1 MHDETQMEEN
11 PMLLLLGLAA
21 FVSAYGCT
29 YVESMILGVSLQAW
43 WTGEKMEA
51 LAATSSSLCAAYDV
65 LKKIVGISDIK
76 FEVTPKDKLVKE
88 EDTTKTKTKTKT
100 KREEAEEAK
109 EEEEEEVSGGLV
121 VNSKLRLFVPPTVI
135 VMLNLAAL
143 SQFLL
148 SSLLTPSLWSST
160 SSSAIAGRVHAV
172 GHVVM
177 KVEAWCCAWV
187 LLLLLPIVKGLLL
200 WCRGHRRSP
209 LALHSSVVFLSSFC
223 SFIALCILMMGKS
236 KA

>member
-29 YVESMILGVSLQAW
+29 YVESMIWGVSLQAW
-43 WTGEKMEA
+43 WMGEKMEA

-65 LKKIVGISDIK
+65 LKKIVGISDTK
-76 FEVTPKDKLVKE
+76 FDVTSKDKLVKE
-88 EDTTKTKTKTKT
+88 EHEKT

-109 EEEEEEVSGGLV
+109 EEEEEEVRGGLV

-187 LLLLLPIVKGLLL
+187 LLLLHPIVKGLLL

>member
-43 WTGEKMEA
+43 WMGEKMEA

-65 LKKIVGISDIK
+65 LKKIVGISDTK
-76 FEVTPKDKLVKE
+76 FDVTSKDKLVKE
-88 EDTTKTKTKTKT
+88 EHEKT

>member
-43 WTGEKMEA
+43 WMGEKMEA

-65 LKKIVGISDIK
+65 LKKIVGISDTK
-76 FEVTPKDKLVKE
+76 FDVTSKDKLVKE
-88 EDTTKTKTKTKT
+88 EHEKT
-100 KREEAEEAK
+100 KREETEEAEEKAAA
-109 EEEEEEVSGGLV
+109 EVRGGLV

-187 LLLLLPIVKGLLL
+187 LLLLHPIVKGLLL